1 MKPTDKHSPRKTLL
15 ERTTVLLRKAGLR
28 ARKNLGQHFLID
40 EEILELILS
49 TAELTGTDIV
59 VEIGPGLGVLTEE
72 LCRRAVRVITVEL
85 DDRLAENLNRRLSEY
100 HNLAIINRDILKI
113 PPPELFTEAGI
124 ILSTGYKVVA
134 NLPYYITSPVLR
146 HFLESELKPE
156 MMVVMVQKEV
166 AEEIAAMPGKI
177 SLLSL
182 GIQLYGRP
190 EIVKSVPSE
199 CFYPEPAVDSALLK
213 IVPHKISTVDIPD
226 TEKFFSFVKAG
237 FSAARKQ
244 LVNSLSNGLGVS
256 KSDVQ
261 ELLDNTGILG
271 SRRAETLSLEE
282 WANLWRMYEEGKRS

>member
-1 MKPTDKHSPRKTLL
+1 MNSSEQQPRKGTLL
-15 ERTTVLLRKAGLR
+15 ERTTMLLRRSGLR

-49 TAELTGTDIV
+49 TAELTGRDVV

-72 LCRRAVRVITVEL
+72 LCRLAGRVITIEL
-85 DDRLAENLNRRLSEY
+85 DTRLVESLNRRLSEY
-100 HNLAIINRDILKI
+100 RNLTVINRDILKI
-113 PPPELFTEAGI
+113 PPPEIFIEAGI
-124 ILSTGYKVVA
+124 ILSSGYKVVA

-146 HFLESELKPE
+146 HFLESELKPG

-166 AEEIAAMPGKI
+166 AEEIAARPGKM

-182 GIQLYGRP
+182 GIQLYGQP
-190 EIVKSVPSE
+190 EIIKYVSAE
-199 CFYPEPAVDSALLK
+199 CFYPEPAVDSAVLK
-213 IVPHKISTVDIPD
+213 IVPHRVSPVDIPD

-244 LVNSLSNGLGVS
+244 LVNSLANGLGVP
-256 KSDVQ
+256 KSAIKG
-261 ELLDNTGILG
+261 LLDDAGISV

-282 WANLWRMYEEGKRS
+282 WAHLWRIYEEGKSE